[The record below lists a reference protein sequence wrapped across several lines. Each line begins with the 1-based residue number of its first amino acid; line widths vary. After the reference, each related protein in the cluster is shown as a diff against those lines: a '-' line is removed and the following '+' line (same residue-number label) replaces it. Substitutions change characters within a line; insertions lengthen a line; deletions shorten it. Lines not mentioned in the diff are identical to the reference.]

1 MKHLATIPFANGLK
15 LNYLVP
21 PSPHD
26 QEGMIFTLE
35 AARVCMGICI
45 EADAAIAV
53 VLAERLLEF
62 DRRSERERRQGGG
75 EVPYYGRY
83 FLVIDE
89 AVTPLPQE
97 LIDHLIRLKDQYRVT
112 NVYGPDRPAHLVDSI
127 RQAEGLTFYR
137 REQVSSML
145 ATRIWPSFVDYDLR
159 AGYAPRPIP
168 DEQTVHRDLEL
179 GLSGHA
185 KEPRTG
191 GILKGKDGAPV
202 PLLNLPPEF
211 NNLKTRSAI
220 RQGALAGCTA
230 LWHVF
235 TGMNRSMVIHRAL
248 QGEHEHVGNA
258 VTGY

>member
-1 MKHLATIPFANGLK
+1 MKHLATIPFADGLK
-15 LNYLVP
+15 INYLVP
-21 PSPHD
+21 PNAPS
-26 QEGMIFTLE
+26 QEGMIFNLE
-35 AARVCMGICI
+35 ASRVGMGICI
-45 EADAAIAV
+45 EADTCVAV
-53 VLAERLLEF
+53 VLAERFLEF

-75 EVPYYGRY
+75 EAPYYGRY

-89 AVTPLPQE
+89 AVTALPQE
-97 LIDHLIRLKDQYRVT
+97 LIDQMIRLKDQYRIS
-112 NVYGPDRPAHLVDSI
+112 NIYGPDRPVQLVDSL

-137 REQVSSML
+137 REQVSTELS
-145 ATRIWPSFVDYDLR
+145 TRIWPSFVDYELR
-159 AGYAPRPIP
+159 AGYAPRPVP

-185 KEPRTG
+185 KDPRNG
-191 GILKGKDGAPV
+191 GMLKGKDGEAV

-220 RQGALAGCTA
+220 RQGSLAGCTA

-235 TGMNRSMVIHRAL
+235 NGMNRSMVIPRNPL
-248 QGEHEHVGNA
+248 GEHEHVGNR